1 MIALLEGTVAAH
13 ETDAVIV
20 LAGGVGYRV
29 FVTRQTKEVGDTVR
43 YFISEVIREDRHDL
57 HGFERK
63 EEQVFFEKL
72 TNVQGVG
79 PKMGQKIMSAG
90 SMESVAAR
98 IQAGDLAFLTSIS
111 GVGKKTAQKI
121 ILELKGVLV
130 AEEGRKELVIDDVSD
145 ALLGLGYSKNDILD
159 ISEHI
164 SGSTPEERI
173 KSALKMLARK

>member
-1 MIALLEGTVAAH
+1 MIALLEGIIVAH

-29 FVTRQTKEVGDTVR
+29 FVTRQTQEIGDKVR

-63 EEQVFFEKL
+63 DDQVFFEQL

-90 SMESVAAR
+90 TMENVAVR

-130 AEEGRKELVIDDVSD
+130 SGDGKRELVVDDVAD
-145 ALLGLGYSKNDILD
+145 ALLGLGYTKQDILD

-164 SGSTPEERI
+164 SGSTSEERI